1 MELLRALAVLAERPT
16 TEHGRIAD
24 VLELSV
30 PPTEDAWTRTFLLE
44 FFPYGSVHLGPEGM
58 LGGVARDRV
67 AGMLRTLQATPPP
80 EPDHLP
86 VLLGAYVDL
95 LDRSEGRADGRAA
108 HGALTLL
115 HEHLLSWLPLW
126 LARVEVLG
134 AAPYDEWAAL
144 LAVVLRAR
152 VAEAPEPDLISSHL
166 RAAPPLDDPRRAEEE
181 PRSHDERGRPQGAG
195 RTLVEQLL
203 VPVRTG
209 MLVTR
214 EDLRRASQE
223 LRLPGRIGERRY
235 VLEQLLGQDTAAV
248 LEWLAEHAVT
258 TTTAAFA
265 PWRDVLPR
273 TATWWCDRATATADL
288 LEDLADEAREA
299 VATPS

>member
-16 TEHGRIAD
+16 AEHGRIAD

-30 PPTEDAWTRTFLLE
+30 PPTQDAWTGTFLLQL
-44 FFPYGSVHLGPEGM
+44 FPHASVHLGPEGM
-58 LGGVARDRV
+58 LGGVARDRI

-86 VLLGAYVDL
+86 VLLTAYVDL
-95 LDRSEGRADGRAA
+95 LERAEGSPDGRAA
-108 HGALTLL
+108 HGARTML

-126 LARVEVLG
+126 LARVEVIG
-134 AAPYDEWAAL
+134 VAPYDEWAAL
-144 LAVVLRAR
+144 LAAVLRAQ
-152 VAEAPEPDLISSHL
+152 VTEAPEPDLVSSHL
-166 RAAPPLDDPRRAEEE
+166 QAAPALDDPRRADDES
-181 PRSHDERGRPQGAG
+181 RSHDERGRPQGAG

-209 MLVTR
+209 MLLTR
-214 EDLRRASQE
+214 EDLRRASRE

-235 VLEQLLGQDTAAV
+235 VMEQLLGQDTAAV
-248 LEWLAEHAVT
+248 LRWLAEHAVT
-258 TTTAAFA
+258 TTTAAWE
-265 PWRDVLPR
+265 PWREALPR
-273 TATWWCDRATATADL
+273 TATWWSDRATATADL

-299 VATPS
+299 FAQTS